1 MPHPP
6 DRNQP
11 HGPGDGPIEPGS
23 VLHRLLVMVAEAV
36 ARSRSQTPPT
46 TDRATSESPNPS
58 EGPSSD
64 EGPAPG
70 QPTE

>member
-23 VLHRLLVMVAEAV
+23 VLHRLLVMVAEAI
-36 ARSRSQTPPT
+36 ARSRTRTPT
-46 TDRATSESPNPS
+46 TTNRDTSESPNPT
-58 EGPSSD
+58 EGPPND
-64 EGPAPG
+64 KVPAPG
-70 QPTE
+70 QPTG